1 MTYLLEW
8 DGVRIADDALTLAL
22 MGNER
27 PGSILPSGC
36 GSCASCTG
44 VESPQF
50 QYVRSDLAG
59 LHGLVEEGDDW
70 VVQSAAGQGGY
81 ALVRAGSDYV
91 VSDQVLEAGRTVQE
105 APWYHVGSP
114 ASGDFLGAIVTDMQ
128 GLMDR
133 PTSARVVE
141 GIADGGWVA
150 GLREGP
156 REVRVKMTLLAL
168 SESGLNAGQAW
179 LAGIVGCSNV
189 QACGSG
195 AVVRAGVA
203 CPSERGRFGISGS
216 SATSQLVDRQLVGCV
231 TIAGPEVT
239 GQMDSCGL
247 WRRDVEFGIVSQR
260 GKLMRPTIEQTDHIA
275 GTVRAGVVVSRE
287 SGLTVPALCPPEP
300 PTKVMR
306 DPNSPLPPSPVQESS
321 SGSWNNRTSFSHKA
335 RVAVPDVDEPWVERA
350 LSITLHADSNVP
362 GARVRI
368 FPQSDYTSCGE
379 VAEFY
384 VQWISAGYNITI
396 DGVEG
401 EIFAWHLN
409 RWNWAQGSHLVRS
422 IYANGYFQY
431 PSVRGGDGYYV
442 LVESEGY
449 VGISVESAV
458 IE

>member
-1 MTYLLEW
+1 MTYLVEW
-8 DGVRIADDALTLAL
+8 DGVRIADDALTLSL
-22 MGNER
+22 LGNER
-27 PGSILPSGC
+27 PGSIMPTGC

-44 VESPQF
+44 VESPRF

-70 VVQSAAGQGGY
+70 VVTSAAGEGGY
-81 ALVRAGSDYV
+81 ALVRAGSDWV
-91 VSDQVLEAGRTVQE
+91 VSDEVLAPARTVEQ
-105 APWYHVGSP
+105 APWFHAGSP

-133 PTSARVVE
+133 PTAARVVE

-156 REVRVKMTLLAL
+156 REVRIKMTLLGL
-168 SESGLNAGQAW
+168 SESGLNAGQTW
-179 LAGIVGCSNV
+179 LSGIVGCSSV
-189 QACGSG
+189 QSCGSG
-195 AVVRAGVA
+195 AVVKAGVA
-203 CPSERGRFGISGS
+203 CPSERGRYDLDGED
-216 SATSQLVDRQLVGCV
+216 AVSQLVDRQLVGCV

-260 GKLMRPTIEQTDHIA
+260 GKLMRPTIEHLDH
-275 GTVRAGVVVSRE
+275 V
-287 SGLTVPALCPPEP
+287 SGLVRPGVTVDRTTNLVVPELCPPTP

-306 DPNSPLPPSPVQESS
+306 DPNSPLPPSPVPESA
-321 SGSWNNRTSFSHKA
+321 SGSWNNRTTFSHKA
-335 RVAVPDVDEPWVERA
+335 RVSVPEIDEPWVERA
-350 LSITLHADSNVP
+350 LSITLHADADVP

-384 VQWISAGYNITI
+384 VQWITGGYNITI
-396 DGVEG
+396 DGIEG

-409 RWNWAQGSHLVRS
+409 RWNWAQASHLVRS
-422 IYANGYFQY
+422 IYSNGYFQH
-431 PSVRGGDGYYV
+431 PAVQGGDGYYV

-449 VGISVESAV
+449 VGVSLESAV